1 MKLFS
6 RFKKPGRAA
15 RADEIQSRL
24 LGDRIVFIGTPIDD
38 QVANLAIAQML
49 FLESEDPR
57 QDVNL
62 YINSPGG
69 AITASMAIF
78 DAMEGIR
85 PDVTTVCMGRAAGT
99 AALLVAR
106 GTRGKRFALPTA
118 TFRFVPSTISGHA
131 ELTQS
136 QIAELER
143 MDRLCIE
150 AFGKCLRRS
159 REQIRKA
166 FEGGLTLTS
175 GEAVNFGIIDAI
187 VRGGASG

>member
-6 RFKKPGRAA
+6 RFKKPGHAA
-15 RADEIQSRL
+15 DIQFRL

-57 QDVNL
+57 QDINL
-62 YINSPGG
+62 YVNSPGG
-69 AITASMAIF
+69 AIAASMAIF
-78 DAMEGIR
+78 DAMESVR
-85 PDVTTVCMGRAAGT
+85 PDVTTVCMGQAAGT

-106 GTRGKRFALPTA
+106 GTRGKRFALPAA

-131 ELTQS
+131 GLKQS

-150 AFGKCLRRS
+150 AFGKCLHRS
-159 REQIRKA
+159 PERIRKA
-166 FEGGLTLTS
+166 FEDKLTLTS
-175 GEAVNFGIIDAI
+175 GEAINFGLIDAI
-187 VRGGASG
+187 VRGRASG